1 MKKST
6 ESISY
11 KRVKLNVLYYKK
23 YGSWPTAEQAAEF
36 ANQLR
41 EEYRG
46 KQTKASSDTKK
57 NTQAV

>member
-11 KRVKLNVLYYKK
+11 KRLKLNVLYYKR
-23 YGSWPTAEQAAEF
+23 YGVWPTGNEAAEF

-46 KQTKASSDTKK
+46 KQTKASSDTEK